1 MTATQFEVLGI
12 VLHWELRGSETGN
25 KYCVLNATV
34 PPGCMV
40 PPHQHREQ
48 EAFYMLEGE
57 AEFAELEG
65 GELVWKTARPGQ
77 MVNIPPD
84 SVHGFRNASSAPD
97 ANIEKFFVEAGTP
110 VAPVAAPPTMEAIE
124 RVLAI
129 AQKHGQRFLPP
140 PAMA

>member
-34 PPGCMV
+34 PPGGMV

-65 GELVWKTARPGQ
+65 GELVWKTARPGS
-77 MVNIPPD
+77 P
-84 SVHGFRNASSAPD
+84 
-97 ANIEKFFVEAGTP
+97 ET
-110 VAPVAAPPTMEAIE
+110 
-124 RVLAI
+124 
-129 AQKHGQRFLPP
+129 GQT
-140 PAMA
+140 